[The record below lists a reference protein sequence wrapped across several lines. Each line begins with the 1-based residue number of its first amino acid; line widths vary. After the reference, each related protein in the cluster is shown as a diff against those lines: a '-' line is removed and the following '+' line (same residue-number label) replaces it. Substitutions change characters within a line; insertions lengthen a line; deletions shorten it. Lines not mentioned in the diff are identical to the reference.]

1 MRHKVNQFPDE
12 VKLKAVKEYFST
24 GISQRELKLKYG
36 FKGNSTLYKWISKF
50 DISKPG
56 DKFFKKQE
64 IMSKEL
70 NKSKTE
76 LELES
81 KLKKLEADLAYEKL
95 RTEALSTMIDIAEG
109 RFNISIRKKPGT
121 KQ

>member
-1 MRHKVNQFPDE
+1 MRQKVNRFPDE
-12 VKLKAVKEYFST
+12 LKLKVVKEYFRT

-56 DKFFKKQE
+56 DEFFKKQE
-64 IMSKEL
+64 IMSKEFS
-70 NKSKTE
+70 KSNAE

-81 KLKKLEADLAYEKL
+81 KLKKLEAELSYEKL

-109 RFNISIRKKPGT
+109 KFNISIRKKHGT